1 MVENMTYEEMIDQEY
16 ENSKNRKSD
25 INEHLQLLKELA
37 SECEHVTEMG
47 VRFGDSTRAFL
58 KADVTLRSY
67 DIELNDGVM
76 RLFDASKRAGKDV
89 EYIKADTRDLEIEE
103 TDLLFIDTW
112 HSYTQL
118 KMELFLHGNKARKYL
133 AFHDTWTYGV
143 KDESWDKNR
152 TAVGTEGLIPAIVRF
167 VIDNPE
173 WKFKV
178 FRTNN
183 NGLTVLERG

>member
-1 MVENMTYEEMIDQEY
+1 MTYEEMIDQEY

-37 SECEHVTEMG
+37 EECNHVTEMG

-58 KADVTLRSY
+58 KADVVLRSY
-67 DIELNDGVM
+67 DIELNDGVG
-76 RLFDASKRAGKDV
+76 RLFDAAKRAGKDA

-152 TAVGTEGLIPAIVRF
+152 VAIGTEGLIPAIVRF

>member
-1 MVENMTYEEMIDQEY
+1 MTYEEMIDQEY

-37 SECEHVTEMG
+37 SECDHVTEMG